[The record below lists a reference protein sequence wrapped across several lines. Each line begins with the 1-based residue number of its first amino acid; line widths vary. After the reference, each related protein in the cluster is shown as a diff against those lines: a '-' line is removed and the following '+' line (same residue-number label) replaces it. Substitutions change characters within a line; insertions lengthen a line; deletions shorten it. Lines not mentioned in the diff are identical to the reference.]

1 MKVLV
6 IQPKIGMGDMVIY
19 LPYIHAIS
27 KKYQTPVSI
36 LVKEN
41 SRASQLLAEDS
52 HIKEIIILDRT
63 KDNLG
68 AHDGISGFF
77 QLSRELKLKKFDKV
91 FIFNSSLRFYMA
103 AKISG
108 IKDINCYK
116 LFKKKNQHIIETAKK
131 FIKDTLK
138 IDVEENPTINLKPD
152 TVAQAKKDYS
162 IRSDEINIVLGT
174 GGSGETKRVPS
185 KIFID
190 VMKNTLKKGKC
201 KFFIATGN
209 AKEEIEILDQI
220 TNSDLKEFCVP
231 LNNLNIGKIIPI
243 IKNCNIAICNDSSF
257 SHLSAALKIPTIVLM
272 ADTPLVYGSY
282 SSLMHPI
289 LPEGVNTVTHDTL
302 GKDKINPLEIQKKL
316 DEILS
321 NVS

>member
-1 MKVLV
+1 MKILV
-6 IQPKIGMGDMVIY
+6 IQNRMGIGDMIMF
-19 LPYIHAIS
+19 LPFVKAIS
-27 KKYQTPVSI
+27 NYYGEQISLMVKKNT
-36 LVKEN
+36 K
-41 SRASQLLAEDS
+41 ASEYLNDEKY
-52 HIKEIIILDRT
+52 IKEIIYLERSEAE
-63 KDNLG
+63 NRH
-68 AHDGISGFF
+68 AGIKGFF
-77 QLSRELKLKKFDKV
+77 NLINDLKDKKFDKV

-190 VMKNTLKKGKC
+190 VMKNTLKKGK
-201 KFFIATGN
+201 
-209 AKEEIEILDQI
+209 
-220 TNSDLKEFCVP
+220 
-231 LNNLNIGKIIPI
+231 
-243 IKNCNIAICNDSSF
+243 
-257 SHLSAALKIPTIVLM
+257 
-272 ADTPLVYGSY
+272 
-282 SSLMHPI
+282 
-289 LPEGVNTVTHDTL
+289 
-302 GKDKINPLEIQKKL
+302 
-316 DEILS
+316 
-321 NVS
+321 

>member
-1 MKVLV
+1 MKILV
-6 IQPKIGMGDMVIY
+6 IQNRMGIGDMIMF
-19 LPYIHAIS
+19 LPYVKAIS
-27 KKYQTPVSI
+27 NYFGRKISLMVKKNTKAMEY
-36 LVKEN
+36 LNEEKY
-41 SRASQLLAEDS
+41 
-52 HIKEIIILDRT
+52 IKEIIYLERSEAE
-63 KDNLG
+63 NRH
-68 AHDGISGFF
+68 AGIKGFF
-77 QLSRELKLKKFDKV
+77 NLINDLKDKKFDKV

-190 VMKNTLKKGKC
+190 VMKNTLKKSKC

>member
-1 MKVLV
+1 MKILV
-6 IQPKIGMGDMVIY
+6 IQNRMGIGDMIMF
-19 LPYIHAIS
+19 LPYVKAIS
-27 KKYQTPVSI
+27 NYFGRKISLMVKKNTKAMEY
-36 LVKEN
+36 LNEEKY
-41 SRASQLLAEDS
+41 
-52 HIKEIIILDRT
+52 IKEIIYLERSEAE
-63 KDNLG
+63 NRH
-68 AHDGISGFF
+68 AGIKGFF
-77 QLSRELKLKKFDKV
+77 NLINDLKDKKFDKV

-231 LNNLNIGKIIPI
+231 LNNLNIVKIIPI

-257 SHLSAALKIPTIVLM
+257 SHLSAALEIPTIVLM

-289 LPEGVNTVTHDTL
+289 LPEGMNTVTHDTL